1 MMDMV
6 LRLTSPSNNSND
18 KQSIFL
24 ELSDSVRCLD
34 DAKIAQSKR
43 TSRYHQHLM
52 NFHNEQFSFDTESCV
67 LNELTADIL
76 GVMTKIGFMA
86 TSNRASMTSVE
97 KQIQKCTK
105 EGREHNFT
113 MHELNQKVQRVSDSQ
128 NHFMRQQNSLPTPK
142 KGFFTRDCA
151 EAPNIFDI

>member
-1 MMDMV
+1 
-6 LRLTSPSNNSND
+6 
-18 KQSIFL
+18 
-24 ELSDSVRCLD
+24 
-34 DAKIAQSKR
+34 
-43 TSRYHQHLM
+43 M

-113 MHELNQKVQRVSDSQ
+113 MHELN
-128 NHFMRQQNSLPTPK
+128 
-142 KGFFTRDCA
+142 
-151 EAPNIFDI
+151 